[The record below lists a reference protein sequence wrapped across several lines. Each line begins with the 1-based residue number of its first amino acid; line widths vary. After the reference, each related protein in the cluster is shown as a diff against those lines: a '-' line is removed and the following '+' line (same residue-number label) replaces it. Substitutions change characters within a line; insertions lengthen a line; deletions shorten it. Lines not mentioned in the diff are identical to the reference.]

1 MTNLY
6 YEPGS
11 FRDPAGK
18 IFYKNGKVY
27 RKLSETGAKRFDYL
41 KKDNLLEELI
51 KKEFIVKTSETDGR
65 QIDDKLKGEKILEHE
80 KIDFISYPFEWTFNQ
95 LKDAA
100 LFHLDFQIYLL
111 NKNAKLI
118 DASAYNIQ
126 FKDNK
131 PIFIDVLSIDEYK
144 DGEFWYAHKQFC
156 ENFFNPLL
164 LSSRKGVS
172 FNNWFRGNLE
182 GIQTSD
188 LNSLLNFFDF
198 TSPSVFINVFM
209 MNKLDERSKINPKK
223 ASDKVKFSKKFS
235 KKSFIN
241 LLSQMRNFI
250 SKLKSKKKISDWDTY
265 EENNT
270 YQVQEEEDKLSVIK
284 NFVDKHNPS
293 FLVDLG
299 CNEGKYSEYA
309 SKQKN
314 VKVIGIDFDLNVLD
328 RAYIKSKK
336 NNPNFFPMYV
346 DFSNPSSNLGWAG
359 SERKGLQERSNF
371 DCVIALALIH
381 HLVIAKN
388 IPLED
393 VIKWIVSFAPS
404 GLIEF
409 VPKEDPTAKIMMS
422 LKGDIFKDYEEKKF
436 ETLLSKYAKIKNIS
450 NVTSTNRKIY
460 EFNKN

>member
-314 VKVIGIDFDLNVLD
+314 VKVVGIDFDLNVLD

-460 EFNKN
+460 EFIKN

>member
-250 SKLKSKKKISDWDTY
+250 SKLKSKKKF
-265 EENNT
+265 
-270 YQVQEEEDKLSVIK
+270 Q
-284 NFVDKHNPS
+284 
-293 FLVDLG
+293 
-299 CNEGKYSEYA
+299 
-309 SKQKN
+309 
-314 VKVIGIDFDLNVLD
+314 IGIHMKKIIPT
-328 RAYIKSKK
+328 RSK
-336 NNPNFFPMYV
+336 
-346 DFSNPSSNLGWAG
+346 
-359 SERKGLQERSNF
+359 RRR
-371 DCVIALALIH
+371 
-381 HLVIAKN
+381 
-388 IPLED
+388 
-393 VIKWIVSFAPS
+393 
-404 GLIEF
+404 
-409 VPKEDPTAKIMMS
+409 
-422 LKGDIFKDYEEKKF
+422 
-436 ETLLSKYAKIKNIS
+436 
-450 NVTSTNRKIY
+450 TN
-460 EFNKN
+460 

>member
-51 KKEFIVKTSETDGR
+51 KKEFIVKTSETNGR

-314 VKVIGIDFDLNVLD
+314 VKVVGIDFDLNVLD

>member
-1 MTNLY
+1 M
-6 YEPGS
+6 
-11 FRDPAGK
+11 
-18 IFYKNGKVY
+18 
-27 RKLSETGAKRFDYL
+27 
-41 KKDNLLEELI
+41 
-51 KKEFIVKTSETDGR
+51 
-65 QIDDKLKGEKILEHE
+65 KGEKILEHE

-314 VKVIGIDFDLNVLD
+314 VKVVGIDFDLNVLD

>member
-51 KKEFIVKTSETDGR
+51 KKEFIVKTSETNGR

-314 VKVIGIDFDLNVLD
+314 VKVVGIDFDLNVLD

-336 NNPNFFPMYV
+336 NKPNFFPMYV

>member
-65 QIDDKLKGEKILEHE
+65 QIDDKFKGEKILEHE

-314 VKVIGIDFDLNVLD
+314 VKVVGIDFDLNVLD

-460 EFNKN
+460 EFIKN